1 MRPYIFGKKW
11 LLGFA
16 LAIVYIPLRT
26 FINVQ
31 QDFWNTIFT
40 KLPLFCI
47 EILISTIFYTTW
59 IYLIDWC
66 LQKLAL
72 LTGSDRSSE
81 FKITNQLMTLL
92 PAVALALLFNLILI
106 YTWGFMNS
114 YWTHVPRRTLRD
126 TAWSEIWMVKWRANQ
141 ALTILALL
149 AGYYLCLSNQVQE
162 KLKRLLVDS
171 EKLAKENMAARFQA
185 LKNQISPHF
194 LFNNLSVLAS
204 LVESQPEKSSEFI
217 QQLSL
222 AYRYILSQAD
232 LHQISLKE
240 EIKFLETYTF
250 LLRTRFKEKVLMEV
264 NIAPE
269 DLDRFSIIPLTLQPL
284 IENAVKHNTMSASNP
299 LTIRIFV
306 QNEMLVVCNPLQLRK
321 LNEASTKLG
330 LQNIESRYKLLQ
342 NKHVIVEKTEANF
355 VVKIPLLS

>member
-1 MRPYIFGKKW
+1 MRPYIFGRKW

-31 QDFWNTIFT
+31 QDFWNTILT
-40 KLPLFCI
+40 KLPFFCI
-47 EILISTIFYTTW
+47 EILISTIFYTAW
-59 IYLIDWC
+59 IYLIDWF

-72 LTGSDRSSE
+72 VTGSDRSSE
-81 FKITNQLMTLL
+81 FKITDQLMTLL
-92 PAVALALLFNLILI
+92 PAVVLALLFNIMLI

-114 YWTHVPRRTLRD
+114 FWTHMPSPTFHGAYR
-126 TAWSEIWMVKWRANQ
+126 SEIGMVKWRANE

-204 LVESQPEKSSEFI
+204 LVESQPEKSGEFI

-222 AYRYILSQAD
+222 AYRYILSQAE

-250 LLRTRFKEKVLMEV
+250 LLRTRFKEKVRIEV
-264 NIAPE
+264 SLAPG
-269 DLDRFSIIPLTLQPL
+269 DLERFSIIPLTLQPL
-284 IENAVKHNTMSASNP
+284 IENAVKHNTMSAINP
-299 LTIRIFV
+299 LTIRIFI
-306 QNEMLVVCNPLQLRK
+306 QDDMLVVCNLLQARK
-321 LNEASTKLG
+321 LNASSTKLG
-330 LQNIESRYKLLQ
+330 LQNIESRYRLLQ
-342 NKHVIVEKTEANF
+342 NKEVIVEKTDAHF
-355 VVKIPLLS
+355 IVKIPLLS